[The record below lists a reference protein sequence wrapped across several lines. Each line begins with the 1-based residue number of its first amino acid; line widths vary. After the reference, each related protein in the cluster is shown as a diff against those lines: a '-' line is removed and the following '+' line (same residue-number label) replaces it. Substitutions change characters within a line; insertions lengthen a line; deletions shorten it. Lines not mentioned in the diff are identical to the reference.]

1 MKKTAKIAFCG
12 LFTAI
17 AFGLSWV
24 EMLIPFDSLGIPG
37 VKLGLANLAVMAA
50 LYLLGLLPAAAVSLA
65 RILLSWFV
73 FGSFT
78 AFIYSLCGGVLSLA
92 VMYILKRAGFFGC
105 VGVSVSGAVAHNAGQ
120 LAAACALL
128 HGTDILYYAP
138 VLLAAATLAG
148 ALNGALLGRV
158 LPALKKRFGAA
169 E

>member
-1 MKKTAKIAFCG
+1 MKRTAKLALCG
-12 LFTAI
+12 LFVAL

-24 EMLIPFDSLGIPG
+24 ELLIPFDSLGIPG

-50 LYLLGLLPAAAVSLA
+50 LYLMGFLPAAAVSLA

-92 VMYILKRAGFFGC
+92 VMCLIKRSGFFGC
-105 VGVSVSGAVAHNAGQ
+105 AGVSVCGAVAHNAGQ

-128 HGTDILYYAP
+128 HGTAVLYYAP
-138 VLLAAATLAG
+138 VLFAAAVVTG

-158 LPALKKRFGAA
+158 LPALQKRFTKT